1 MKLHRETGMLF
12 VHGTVAEVDA
22 VREAVRTLPASAGIR
37 ESHPTAGT

>member
-1 MKLHRETGMLF
+1 MLF